1 MGKPDP
7 KLLEMAEVFHMPKA
21 ARMKYIILPAR
32 MSGIAR
38 LLNGKSKTTAD
49 RLNSSK
55 KARAIT
61 ALAFLR
67 GNRDGQERLSRG

>member
-32 MSGIAR
+32 MPGIAR
-38 LLNGKSKTTAD
+38 LLNGNSRTAED
-49 RLNSSK
+49 RPRNEP
-55 KARAIT
+55 
-61 ALAFLR
+61 
-67 GNRDGQERLSRG
+67 GEQDGGGPAPE

>member
-32 MSGIAR
+32 MPGIAR
-38 LLNGKSKTTAD
+38 LLNGNSRTTAD
-49 RLNSSK
+49 QR
-55 KARAIT
+55 
-61 ALAFLR
+61 
-67 GNRDGQERLSRG
+67 